1 VQHAQENFSQ
11 VAGLQAAL
19 DFGPAV
25 VGASVVGASVVGASV
40 VGASVVGASVV
51 GASVVVASVVGASV
65 VGGHGSPLHLLYWSQ
80 MVLLGQSYPPN
91 SGGMQLL
98 LLNVTPSV
106 PHAEFEHLLHSLH

>member
-1 VQHAQENFSQ
+1 MQHAQENFSQ

-19 DFGPAV
+19 DFGPA
-25 VGASVVGASVVGASV
+25 VVGASV

-80 MVLLGQSYPPN
+80 MVLLGQS
-91 SGGMQLL
+91 
-98 LLNVTPSV
+98 
-106 PHAEFEHLLHSLH
+106 

>member
-1 VQHAQENFSQ
+1 MQHAQENFSQ

-19 DFGPAV
+19 DFGPA
-25 VGASVVGASVVGASV
+25 VVGASVVGASV

>member
-1 VQHAQENFSQ
+1 MQHAQENFSQ

-80 MVLLGQSYPPN
+80 MVLLGQS
-91 SGGMQLL
+91 
-98 LLNVTPSV
+98 
-106 PHAEFEHLLHSLH
+106 